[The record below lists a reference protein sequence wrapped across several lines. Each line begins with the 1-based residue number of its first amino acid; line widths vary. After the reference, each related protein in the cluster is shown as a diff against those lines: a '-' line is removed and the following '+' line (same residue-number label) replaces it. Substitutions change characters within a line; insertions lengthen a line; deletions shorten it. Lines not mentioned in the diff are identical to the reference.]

1 MADIVR
7 EATAVWAGTLQKGRG
22 MTSTGSGAL
31 REAAYSFPSRFE
43 SGQGTNPEELIA
55 SAHASCFSMA
65 LSKVLGDQGYESDEI
80 RTRAQLTL
88 VRAGDGFK
96 ISKIHLETRGRVP
109 NISDD
114 DFQSAAEAAKENCP
128 VSLLL
133 KPGLDELTLDAHLAS

>member
-7 EATAVWAGTLQKGRG
+7 EATAVWQGTLQEGKGT
-22 MTSTGSGAL
+22 TSTGSGAL

-43 SGQGTNPEELIA
+43 TGRGTNPEELMA

-65 LSKVLGDQGYESDEI
+65 LSMVLGQQGHDPEEI

-88 VRAGDGFK
+88 VKTGDGFR
-96 ISKIHLETRGRVP
+96 ISKVHLDTRGRVP

-114 DFQSAAEAAKENCP
+114 DFQAAAEAAKENCP

-133 KPGLDELTLDAHLAS
+133 KPGLDELTLEAGLES